1 MVFHVRL
8 ATRFQT
14 GNIQISLWIIVKMS
28 TQCLQGKLCKAGQ
41 DCFGAPGTGCDFPQN
56 WGFELKNDF
65 FLNKT
70 STAKD

>member
-1 MVFHVRL
+1 MIAPQLTSYKLVLCV
-8 ATRFQT
+8 Q
-14 GNIQISLWIIVKMS
+14 QD
-28 TQCLQGKLCKAGQ
+28 LQEKFCKAEQ

-56 WGFELKNDF
+56 WGFELKNEF